1 MRFYKY
7 LPAILAAVALCA
19 VSGEA
24 SAENTPADITSISE
38 ADTNNSGE
46 DEILLSGW
54 VQDLDGKTFY
64 YTEDGTLTKGIA
76 EIDGDTYYF
85 APNGVMKTGWFTI
98 DGKRVF
104 FDFNTGKRMDGWI
117 NYLDGIFYSD
127 PQYGKLTGKQ
137 TINNNT
143 YYFNENGKLYT
154 DWFVLDGVKYYG
166 GSDGAIR
173 TGESEIDGIT
183 YHFSPTGR
191 FESGWQTS
199 GGKRIFFDYETA
211 KPVYGWIHYNG
222 LVYYADETTGKF
234 TGDHTI
240 ENNIYRFTDS
250 GYMAAGLQKF
260 EDGTRFYNT
269 DGTIAKGFVASDGN
283 TYYFGEDYL
292 MKTGW
297 QNISEDRYFFTET
310 GEMAVGLYEID
321 GQNYYFN
328 ESGKMQT
335 GIQKAGNYR
344 YYFNESGIMQT
355 GFVTYNG
362 NSYYCGTD
370 GVIKIGWLTLDSGK
384 YYFDSEGV
392 MALGFKKLT
401 SGIYY
406 FGNDGILR
414 TGWQTVNG
422 NKYYSEKDGKLKIG
436 WQILN
441 SKKYY
446 FLNDGAMAT
455 NFCKVGSDTYYFG
468 NDGVMKTGWQTVGG
482 KKYYLGSNGVMATYR
497 HKIDNKNYCFLS
509 TGEMVITGSQEIVV
523 LALTQL
529 GNVGGQPYWS
539 WYGFNFRIEW
549 CACFVSWCAAHCGYT
564 QNEKVPIFISCAVGI
579 KWFREHNQWRGKNYT
594 PVSGDYIFFD
604 WEPDGVADHIGIV
617 DYVENGYVYTVEGN
631 SNDTCRTKS
640 YRLDSENIFG
650 YAHPSYQP

>member
-191 FESGWQTS
+191 FESGWQS
-199 GGKRIFFDYETA
+199 LSMDGYIIM
-211 KPVYGWIHYNG
+211 V
-222 LVYYADETTGKF
+222 LF
-234 TGDHTI
+234 T
-240 ENNIYRFTDS
+240 
-250 GYMAAGLQKF
+250 MP
-260 EDGTRFYNT
+260 
-269 DGTIAKGFVASDGN
+269 
-283 TYYFGEDYL
+283 
-292 MKTGW
+292 MK
-297 QNISEDRYFFTET
+297 
-310 GEMAVGLYEID
+310 
-321 GQNYYFN
+321 
-328 ESGKMQT
+328 
-335 GIQKAGNYR
+335 
-344 YYFNESGIMQT
+344 
-355 GFVTYNG
+355 
-362 NSYYCGTD
+362 
-370 GVIKIGWLTLDSGK
+370 
-384 YYFDSEGV
+384 
-392 MALGFKKLT
+392 
-401 SGIYY
+401 
-406 FGNDGILR
+406 
-414 TGWQTVNG
+414 
-422 NKYYSEKDGKLKIG
+422 
-436 WQILN
+436 
-441 SKKYY
+441 
-446 FLNDGAMAT
+446 
-455 NFCKVGSDTYYFG
+455 
-468 NDGVMKTGWQTVGG
+468 
-482 KKYYLGSNGVMATYR
+482 
-497 HKIDNKNYCFLS
+497 
-509 TGEMVITGSQEIVV
+509 
-523 LALTQL
+523 QL
-529 GNVGGQPYWS
+529 GNLQVT
-539 WYGFNFRIEW
+539 ILLK
-549 CACFVSWCAAHCGYT
+549 T
-564 QNEKVPIFISCAVGI
+564 IFIGLLIADI
-579 KWFREHNQWRGKNYT
+579 WQPDFKNL
-594 PVSGDYIFFD
+594 
-604 WEPDGVADHIGIV
+604 
-617 DYVENGYVYTVEGN
+617 
-631 SNDTCRTKS
+631 RTAQGSIIPMELLLKD
-640 YRLDSENIFG
+640 L
-650 YAHPSYQP
+650 